1 MGYKIMAV
9 QPLNRHKIVKK
20 IVKHPH
26 RFQSDRFNRVGRSW
40 RKPRG
45 VDCSVRR
52 RFSGTVR
59 MPVIGCEKDMELLLM
74 NNRTHCAEIA
84 QNISSAKRKRII
96 ARARQLNVR
105 LTNGAAK
112 LRKVS
117 AE

>member
-1 MGYKIMAV
+1 
-9 QPLNRHKIVKK
+9 
-20 IVKHPH
+20 
-26 RFQSDRFNRVGRSW
+26 
-40 RKPRG
+40 
-45 VDCSVRR
+45 
-52 RFSGTVR
+52 
-59 MPVIGCEKDMELLLM
+59 MPVIGSKQERKTQHILPNGFRKLLIRCEKDMELLLM

-84 QNISSAKRKRII
+84 QNISAAKRKRII

>member
-1 MGYKIMAV
+1 
-9 QPLNRHKIVKK
+9 
-20 IVKHPH
+20 
-26 RFQSDRFNRVGRSW
+26 
-40 RKPRG
+40 
-45 VDCSVRR
+45 
-52 RFSGTVR
+52 
-59 MPVIGCEKDMELLLM
+59 MPVIGSKQERKTQHILPNGFRKLLIRSEKDMELLLM

-105 LTNGAAK
+105 LTNGTAK